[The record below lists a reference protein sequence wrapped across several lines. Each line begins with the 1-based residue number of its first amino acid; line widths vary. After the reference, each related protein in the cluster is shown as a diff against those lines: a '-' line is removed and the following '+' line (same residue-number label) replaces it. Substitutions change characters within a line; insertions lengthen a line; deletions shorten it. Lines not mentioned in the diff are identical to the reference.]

1 MKTSGD
7 VTHRKGVNPFEYS
20 YPILLLF
27 SNIVKLISF
36 YVFDRGVIR
45 WGLEGAQPPLRRLEP
60 PYKYFCFLEIK
71 IHISDFSMFNSAHI
85 MNDSRFRFHS
95 VNWHYLH

>member
-36 YVFDRGVIR
+36 YFFDRGVTR
-45 WGLEGAQPPLRRLEP
+45 WELEGAQP

-85 MNDSRFRFHS
+85 MNDPRFRFHS